1 MTEVGILMDG
11 HNWHSTARPSCEII
25 FSGNKSRSGH
35 FDSRNL
41 DWNQNCTYIFIGKF
55 NDVVHLSLFNYKLKS
70 PSYQSMIELFDGPIL
85 ERNKP
90 MKKICSPS
98 IKHARDSSGKFQL
111 YQTFLSSGNI
121 LSLLFRRFAAL
132 SSQPEQEFIDGA
144 YVFHDGACSAWNISF
159 HKYSEQNTDRTGT
172 ELYTFCS
179 RDGYKNYSLPWKL
192 NIVVIKLTAMTR
204 RPPQFQIKWRS
215 QIVRANTR
223 TAGPVPEMASQATVC
238 THLHFLIVFL
248 LLINNLTHR

>member
-25 FSGNKSRSGH
+25 FSGNESRSGH

-41 DWNQNCTYIFIGKF
+41 DWNQNCTYIFTGKF

-98 IKHARDSSGKFQL
+98 IKHARDSSGKVKF
-111 YQTFLSSGNI
+111 NI
-121 LSLLFRRFAAL
+121 KIKIVQKRLLM
-132 SSQPEQEFIDGA
+132 
-144 YVFHDGACSAWNISF
+144 NIM
-159 HKYSEQNTDRTGT
+159 T
-172 ELYTFCS
+172 EN
-179 RDGYKNYSLPWKL
+179 K
-192 NIVVIKLTAMTR
+192 VVLC
-204 RPPQFQIKWRS
+204 
-215 QIVRANTR
+215 
-223 TAGPVPEMASQATVC
+223 VC
-238 THLHFLIVFL
+238 V
-248 LLINNLTHR
+248 